1 MVKVVSKK
9 IGRFNLIRELG
20 KGSQGVVHLA
30 VDPVLQR
37 NVAIK
42 TLHVANLSNVV
53 DTKKL
58 LLKEARTISKME
70 HPNIVSIYEAGE
82 DQNQN
87 PYLVFE
93 YVNGQL
99 LSDIMKKKGIMS
111 VKNALELLKPAIEAI
126 SHADQQN
133 IIHCD
138 LKPAN
143 ILINDE
149 NIAKVMDFGIARVL
163 SEQKTKTSGF
173 FGTPRYIP
181 PEYIREQIISTSND
195 SYALGI
201 ILYEMLTGR
210 TVFAG
215 KNIKQIVYKVLNEF
229 LPPPSKFNSDVDAQ
243 FESIVLKAIDKKL
256 ENRFHSATEFN
267 AAIDEYLSKHD
278 DSVKQPSKKQDA
290 TIEFLLRRMKRKKDF
305 PALTESLFKINK
317 IVAQDDSGFN
327 ELASA
332 IVEDFALT
340 AKILKIVNSAYY
352 RRSGGEVTTISHAVM
367 MLGFDAIRSIAVSL
381 ILIDHLHDKSQAKQ
395 LKDQV
400 VSCLYSGVFAKNLA
414 DKSQLSNKEETFLS
428 GIFHNLGKLLS
439 IFYFNEE
446 SVEIDKLV
454 AEEQIT
460 EENAAIQILGVSY
473 SRLGVAIAREWGMPH
488 YIVNTINPY
497 NKKANS
503 KRLHLS
509 DEEKMHAISSLSNEL
524 TALIEKN
531 DDGDEWREKSVKLWR
546 QYTPQLHLKD
556 RDLTKLA
563 DQAKKDL
570 IDLNSILNINMS
582 KSSIIQGLDNEE
594 IDKTEY
600 EKTALEKT
608 VLLESGKKSADVGQ
622 TIVIEADSKQSKDV
636 ISDGEK
642 IDIQIILN
650 AGIDEIGAKLMGT
663 YSVTDIFRE
672 CLDVMHQAFQF
683 DHSIVC
689 MVNNKKKVMEARFG
703 HGINN
708 AFLEQFQFPLKYQP
722 DVFHLALDKGIEIF
736 IADTTDEKIIKKIPA
751 WYQQII
757 EAESFIVLPVMI
769 KKKPIGLFYG
779 DRFNA
784 GELVV
789 KQSELKLLQKLK
801 FLAAEALIKKS
812 QRG

>member
-1 MVKVVSKK
+1 
-9 IGRFNLIRELG
+9 
-20 KGSQGVVHLA
+20 
-30 VDPVLQR
+30 R

-82 DQNQN
+82 DQNEN

-181 PEYIREQIISTSND
+181 PEYVREQIISTSND

-210 TVFAG
+210 SVFSG
-215 KNIKQIVYKVLNEF
+215 KNIKQIIYKVLNES

-243 FESIVLKAIDKKL
+243 FESIVLKAINKDL
-256 ENRFHSATEFN
+256 DDRFHSATEFN
-267 AAIDEYLSKHD
+267 AAIDEYLSQHD

-290 TIEFLLRRMKRKKDF
+290 AIEFLLRRMKRKKDF
-305 PALTESLFKINK
+305 PALSESLFKINK
-317 IVAQDDSGFN
+317 IVAENDSGFN

-414 DKSQLSNKEETFLS
+414 DKSQLSNKEEIFLS

-446 SVEIDKLV
+446 SLEIEKLV

-460 EENAAIQILGVSY
+460 EEKAAIQILGVSY
-473 SRLGVAIAREWGMPH
+473 SRLGVAIAREWEMPH

-497 NKKANS
+497 NKKINS

-509 DEEKMHAISSLSNEL
+509 EEEKMHAISSLSNEL

-531 DDGDEWREKSVKLWR
+531 DDGDDWRQKSVKLWR

-556 RDLTKLA
+556 RDLTRLA

-570 IDLNSILNINMS
+570 IELNSILNINMS

-594 IDKTEY
+594 IDKTEDEKTDY
-600 EKTALEKT
+600 EKTDYEKT
-608 VLLESGKKSADVGQ
+608 MLLESGKKSADVEQ
-622 TIVIEADSKQSKDV
+622 RIVIEPDSKPSQDV
-636 ISDGEK
+636 SSDEEK
-642 IDIQIILN
+642 IDTQAILN
-650 AGIDEIGAKLMGT
+650 AGIDEIGAMLMT
-663 YSVTDIFRE
+663 SYSVTDIFRE
-672 CLDVMHQAFQF
+672 CLDVMHHAFKF

-689 MVNNKKKVMEARFG
+689 MVNNNKKVMEARFG

-736 IADTTDEKIIKKIPA
+736 IADTTDEKTIKKIPA